1 MKCCCDIMWW
11 FIAVLLM
18 ALAASS
24 EAKVRLT
31 DAYMSSSDL
40 KDLFKLEQALVEV
53 LRKQRDELEAGLET
67 IHSYVEDVEELYKG
81 ENCWPPESCN
91 DEVLLQRIVGNPIY
105 NYQMLK
111 RLLVSWKSMEESI
124 KKIDTKRM
132 KPNLV
137 S

>member
-1 MKCCCDIMWW
+1 MRLFAILS
-11 FIAVLLM
+11 LL
-18 ALAASS
+18 LAITSSS

-40 KDLFKLEQALVEV
+40 KDLFKLEQALVDV

-81 ENCWPPESCN
+81 EKCWPPESCS
-91 DEVLLQRIVGNPIY
+91 DEVLLQRVVGNPIY

-111 RLLVSWKSMEESI
+111 RLLVTWKTMEESI
-124 KKIDTKRM
+124 KKIDTKRNY
-132 KPNLV
+132 KSN
-137 S
+137 